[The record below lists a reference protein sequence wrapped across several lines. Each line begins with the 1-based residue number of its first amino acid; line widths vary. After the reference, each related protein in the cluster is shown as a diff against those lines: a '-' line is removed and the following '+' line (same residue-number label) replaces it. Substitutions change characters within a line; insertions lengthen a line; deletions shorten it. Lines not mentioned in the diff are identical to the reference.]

1 MGHVSPSRAA
11 LTHLWTLLPSG
22 FGILRHR
29 LDANPSFTAL
39 LLRVRL
45 YACDPVDKS
54 YLLGMSRVRA
64 RETPDNHGSDWPLCM
79 GGYQERS
86 EFHLVQMIMSCSRN
100 GQCSMGAHFIQTKP
114 RADALASPVPSHFF
128 LPPLRGAGGTLV
140 NSEGLRS
147 QARIGGN

>member
-11 LTHLWTLLPSG
+11 LTHLWTLFPSG
-22 FGILRHR
+22 FGILRHS

-39 LLRVRL
+39 RLRVRL

-54 YLLGMSRVRA
+54 YLLGMSLVRA

-79 GGYQERS
+79 GGYQEWS
-86 EFHLVQMIMSCSRN
+86 EFHLVQMIMSALVVEMASAQWARTSYKQSLMPMLWLPLSPFIYSSLLCR
-100 GQCSMGAHFIQTKP
+100 GGA
-114 RADALASPVPSHFF
+114 
-128 LPPLRGAGGTLV
+128 LV

-147 QARIGGN
+147 QARIGRN